1 MTTELTAG
9 ALSQLL
15 HGYYPEGLWP
25 DDPAYQ
31 SSAEAQ
37 RLTQLLA
44 AAREEP
50 QPWKAFVQRVGE
62 EFGDCMR
69 WDTTLLWAEPCYRL
83 RISLP
88 GVVLG
93 GERHDEVICLLSL
106 LAPVY
111 VLYASHFLDTGPF
124 KEAWT
129 RYPPLPTEFQAHEA
143 RLANLLESALGV
155 TRLPNEVLFTPI
167 PELAP
172 RTGNVA
178 LGKALLIDL
187 LFTVDRG

>member
-1 MTTELTAG
+1 MTAEFTAG
-9 ALSQLL
+9 ALAQLL

-25 DDPAYQ
+25 DEPAYK
-31 SSAEAQ
+31 SSVEAQ

-44 AAREEP
+44 ATREAP
-50 QPWKAFVQRVGE
+50 QPWKDFVQRVGE

-69 WDTTLLWAEPCYRL
+69 WDMTLLWAEPCYRL
-83 RISLP
+83 RVSLP
-88 GVVLG
+88 GVVMG
-93 GERHDEVICLLSL
+93 GERHDEVICLLSV

-111 VLYASHFLDTGPF
+111 ALYASHFQDTGPL

-143 RLANLLESALGV
+143 RLAMLLESTLRV
-155 TRLPNEVLFTPI
+155 TRLPTDVLFTPI
-167 PELAP
+167 PGLAP
-172 RTGNVA
+172 RTGNVP

-187 LFTVDRG
+187 LFTVDRW